1 MKRGKRE
8 GKGRK
13 DWEKEKES
21 EGTYRADSRLKR
33 LCIYIRGVGGG
44 MDCSIG
50 ERREGG
56 GSREGRKGKRRRSG
70 GEEGYR
76 G

>member
-33 LCIYIRGVGGG
+33 LCIYIRGVGGVAWTVL
-44 MDCSIG
+44 
-50 ERREGG
+50 
-56 GSREGRKGKRRRSG
+56 
-70 GEEGYR
+70 
-76 G
+76 